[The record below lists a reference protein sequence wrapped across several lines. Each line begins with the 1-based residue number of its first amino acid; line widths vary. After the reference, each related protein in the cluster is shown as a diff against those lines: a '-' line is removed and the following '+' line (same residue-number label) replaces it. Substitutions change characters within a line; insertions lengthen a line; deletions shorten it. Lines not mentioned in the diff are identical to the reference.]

1 MSPSSGSSSY
11 CSRLR
16 ARHSSRGPQVRG
28 PPAPSGRQRMAVTP
42 DQRALLR
49 LLLSG
54 DTYEQVANVLG
65 IDAGEVRTRAHDA
78 AADLEGA
85 GDRDFDPQAVMRRL
99 DALERRPEAVEAGL
113 LADPSPSRG
122 GRPWVLWLALGGAA
136 VALIVVLIVVLGGG
150 GGGGKKTTTTP
161 GDQEDV
167 VPIRLAPVG
176 GSKATGMISVVR
188 VADQP
193 AVDLAIEGLRPSGRD
208 ESYVLWFVGSGG
220 RSLPVA
226 FRAVGAD
233 GKLTGR
239 ASIPTAAEG
248 LLPNFDT
255 AELTLA
261 GQRAAASAVQ
271 QAAQSGT
278 LPQVVG
284 TPVMHGSL
292 R

>member
-1 MSPSSGSSSY
+1 
-11 CSRLR
+11 
-16 ARHSSRGPQVRG
+16 
-28 PPAPSGRQRMAVTP
+28 MALSE

-54 DTYEQVANVLG
+54 DSYERVAEVLG
-65 IDAGEVRTRAHDA
+65 IGADEVSARAREA
-78 AADLEGA
+78 AMELESA
-85 GDRDFDPQAVMRRL
+85 GDRELSQDAVERRL
-99 DALERRPEAVEAGL
+99 DALEGRAGP
-113 LADPSPSRG
+113 AEPVHPASSPVSPTT

-136 VALIVVLIVVLGGG
+136 VVAIVVLVVALGGG
-150 GGGGKKTTTTP
+150 DGGSSSTTSTR
-161 GDQEDV
+161 GDREDI
-167 VPIRLAPVG
+167 VPIRLAPAG
-176 GSKATGMISVVR
+176 GSKARGMISVVR

-193 AVDLAIEGLRPSGRD
+193 AVDLAIAGLEPSGAG

-226 FRAVGAD
+226 FHAVGSD

-239 ASIPTAAEG
+239 TAIPTAAEG

-255 AELTLA
+255 AELTLTP
-261 GQRAAASAVQ
+261 QREAAAAVR
-271 QAAQSGT
+271 QAAQNAT

-284 TPVMHGSL
+284 TPVMRGSL